1 MPITVEAVVMSWN
14 IADCVPPFTQGVV
27 AVATKIF
34 NTAAG
39 VLITDVS
46 ICTVIVIST
55 ATKMVMTVKATNRVE
70 LRAVSVFDAT

>member
-39 VLITDVS
+39 VLVADVS
-46 ICTVIVIST
+46 IWTVQVIGT
-55 ATKMVMTVKATNRVE
+55 ATKMVMTVKATNRE
-70 LRAVSVFDAT
+70 EIRAVAVVNAT

>member
-39 VLITDVS
+39 VLVADVS
-46 ICTVIVIST
+46 IWTVIVIST
-55 ATKMVMTVKATNRVE
+55 ATKMVMTVIATNREE
-70 LRAVSVFDAT
+70 LRAVTVVNAT